1 MHQYKAHALCQLEL
15 SIGAIYHAADSH
27 FAIWDNMQHMFLRE
41 LGVTV
46 DEAFL
51 TYNLAP
57 LRLRRDIAVLGMLH
71 RIQLG
76 EAHEDFSKVFEP
88 DHHVRTTATRH
99 NARRHQRQFREVWGR
114 TDFFNRSI
122 FSAVCVYN
130 VLPADI
136 VEAKSVKT
144 FQSLLT
150 KQARIACDA
159 MQASWGRMYCVH

>member
-1 MHQYKAHALCQLEL
+1 
-15 SIGAIYHAADSH
+15 
-27 FAIWDNMQHMFLRE
+27 MFLRE

-76 EAHEDFSKVFEP
+76 EAHEDFSKLLEP
-88 DHHVRTTATRH
+88 DHRVRTITARH
-99 NARRHQRQFREVWGR
+99 DARRHQRQFREVWGR
-114 TDFFNRSI
+114 TDYFNRSI
-122 FSAVCVYN
+122 FSAVRVCN
-130 VLPADI
+130 VLPADT
-136 VEAKSVKT
+136 VEAKTVKM
-144 FQSLLT
+144 FQSVLT

-159 MQASWGRMYCVH
+159 MQASWDRMYCVH